1 MTNSEYLLNVFLE
14 QMENEVF
21 AEHQDFDFIV
31 GSDLDPLNF
40 DDDWTDPGV
49 PADFDFTFTCGG

>member
-1 MTNSEYLLNVFLE
+1 MTNSEHLLNVFLE

-21 AEHQDFDFIV
+21 AEHQDIDFIV

-49 PADFDFTFTCGG
+49 PDDFNF